1 MRYFPI
7 MRCGCAV
14 SLFTI
19 CTATRI
25 LSQTLCG
32 QPLVMCSPSLKLGE
46 MEDAIFLVGHSFG
59 GVLIKSLVTEVRSF
73 VSERVHNN
81 SDQEEVMKCE
91 KFLSSLAKIVFYS
104 VPHVAPGAVE
114 FENYISECRKIVALQ
129 RSSFLQSLCEDSS
142 FTADMNQLS
151 ADFECAVSE
160 EVEILVF
167 LEGKP
172 MSRVW
177 H

>member
-1 MRYFPI
+1 MTRDNKLVWPQKWLPEDLGAGNI
-7 MRCGCAV
+7 RVLSV
-14 SLFTI
+14 SFDADSNVSNNYNRHEL
-19 CTATRI
+19 
-25 LSQTLCG
+25 G
-32 QPLVMCSPSLKLGE
+32 KNLVQKLVLSPSLKLGE

-59 GVLIKSLVTEVRSF
+59 GVLIKSLVTEVRSL

-129 RSSFLQSLCEDSS
+129 RSSFLQSLCEDSRYE
-142 FTADMNQLS
+142 S
-151 ADFECAVSE
+151 AERRF
-160 EVEILVF
+160 
-167 LEGKP
+167 
-172 MSRVW
+172 
-177 H
+177 